1 MLNAPTDWNCGRIPK
16 NAFGMVMVKDIYS
29 GSNSSSPQY
38 LTAVGS
44 NPQFPSQRRNQR
56 IRIVEERWNLLR
68 HGDGQGYYSGSSSG
82 SPQYLIA
89 VGSTIYFRA
98 TDGTN
103 GSELWKSDGTSSGT
117 VMVKD
122 ISSGSSSSSPG
133 LFAAIGS
140 KFFLSQRPNQRI
152 RIVRWNALRHSNGQG
167 YQQRNA
173 GSSGPIFFTAVGSTL
188 YFRMTQ
194 PTESNCGRAM
204 EPPQAR

>member
-1 MLNAPTDWNCGRIPK
+1 MEVAAVLPNTSQPLEAPSISEPTTEPTDTNCGRAMEPPQCT
-16 NAFGMVMVKDIYS
+16 VMVKDI
-29 GSNSSSPQY
+29 
-38 LTAVGS
+38 
-44 NPQFPSQRRNQR
+44 
-56 IRIVEERWNLLR
+56 
-68 HGDGQGYYSGSSSG
+68 HSGSSSG

-140 KFFLSQRPNQRI
+140 TLFFSASDQTNGYELWKSDGTPS
-152 RIVRWNALRHSNGQG
+152 RHSNGQG
-167 YQQRNA
+167 YQQRKLQQW
-173 GSSGPIFFTAVGSTL
+173 SHLLHSRWQHPLF
-188 YFRMTQ
+188 
-194 PTESNCGRAM
+194 P
-204 EPPQAR
+204 